1 MTTTCTIIK
10 AGRCDTYGRPLVV
23 GQTYTS
29 GDDEIKSL
37 WQAGFCT
44 VTGAPEVF
52 EKVVYHYPQ
61 QIASIGTPFVIPPG
75 DGGSTGLLFT
85 GTLGTFSL
93 TGSPPTGTWVSLK
106 GCYIWM
112 PANFGGSSYPAGWYW
127 GVFSGDTAGIL
138 YMDTYVSGIPK
149 RPSSP
154 TPFPVNLSG
163 RITTPLSEITGPTG
177 FTLKGG
183 SMGPNGKLKFHTKVS
198 GNTTSTKHLSVF
210 LGSNRLFWIYSLTT
224 IPVGE
229 YLLSASNQGSDSLQA
244 SSRVSWVTGV
254 GTTGN
259 SYTAV
264 PENTSIDTSLD
275 YNVSITL
282 QVPVLNTACAI
293 LLYADLSVT
302 YGD

>member
-1 MTTTCTIIK
+1 MGEFVHVYNDGGGIRNVPILQG
-10 AGRCDTYGRPLVV
+10 AGAVLGGKDRNAIANAGSSTVMSV
-23 GQTYTS
+23 G
-29 GDDEIKSL
+29 I
-37 WQAGFCT
+37 
-44 VTGAPEVF
+44 
-52 EKVVYHYPQ
+52 
-61 QIASIGTPFVIPPG
+61 PFVIPPG

-85 GTLGTFSL
+85 DTLGTFSL
-93 TGSPPTGTWVSLK
+93 TGNPPSGTWASLK

-138 YMDTYVSGIPK
+138 YTDTYVSGIPK

-163 RITTPLSEITGPTG
+163 RITTPVSEITGPTG

-183 SMGPNGKLKFHTKVS
+183 SMGPNGKLKFHTKIT
-198 GNTTSTKHLSVF
+198 GNTTSSKSLSVF
-210 LGSNRLFWIYSLTT
+210 LGSNRLYWIS
-224 IPVGE
+224 PVIATPVAE
-229 YLLSASNQGSDSLQA
+229 YLVSTSNQGSDSLQA
-244 SSRVSWVTGV
+244 SSRISGTTGV
-254 GTTGN
+254 GTASA
-259 SYTAV
+259 SYTGV

-275 YNVSITL
+275 YNVSIAL
-282 QVPVLNTACAI
+282 QVPALNTACMI